1 MTTGSYDSGSGPE
14 DELLSRFFQQV
25 TERQAARYAATCD
38 TDAGLARFREWRQ
51 EHAALPVAGR
61 AERIAAGS
69 IVTAIKAA
77 GDAIEILVRP
87 LPAKLEQTAEQA
99 VSKIYTTHY
108 RSLVRLA
115 VLLVRDEPTAKEI
128 VQ

>member
-1 MTTGSYDSGSGPE
+1 MTTGSNDSGSGPE
-14 DELLSRFFQQV
+14 DELFSRFFQQV
-25 TERQAARYAATCD
+25 TERQAARYAATYD

-99 VSKIYTTHY
+99 VTKIYTTHY